1 MSNVEPPAH
10 ARMLLKTF
18 TDTEYSRHPEEVM
31 IKRDK
36 NLRKEMANDSVGKVV
51 CPVVLVG
58 CARQWVLGPVV
69 EGVDVSPQP
78 RVDMESSVHP
88 VHAE

>member
-1 MSNVEPPAH
+1 
-10 ARMLLKTF
+10 MLLKTF
-18 TDTEYSRHPEEVM
+18 KDAEYSRHPEEVM

-36 NLRKEMANDSVGKVV
+36 NLRKEMTNDSVGKVV

>member
-1 MSNVEPPAH
+1 MMVWHLGKWEPSLQGVSNVEPAAH
-10 ARMLLKTF
+10 ARMLLMTF
-18 TDTEYSRHPEEVM
+18 TDTEYSRNPEEVM

-36 NLRKEMANDSVGKVV
+36 DLSKEMANDSVGKVV

-69 EGVDVSPQP
+69 
-78 RVDMESSVHP
+78 
-88 VHAE
+88 